1 MLTLYHGPQTR
12 STRIVQLLMEME
24 ILDRV
29 DVQVVGLVRQGRF
42 GAPDPANPHPE
53 GKVPLLVH
61 DGAVIRESNAI
72 ILYLT
77 DLFPGPMGPVTGD
90 PLRGPYLSWLA
101 YYGNVLEPVMV
112 AKLAEVTHPA
122 FTNTFRGPE
131 EMKARLV
138 EALTD
143 RPYLLGDSY
152 TAADLLMSS
161 AFGWFP
167 AFTPDADVVRD
178 WVKRCQNRPSIKAV
192 ADYDTTRLPADAYG
206 SDSTA
211 RKA

>member
-1 MLTLYHGPQTR
+1 MLTLYHGPHTR
-12 STRIVQLLMEME
+12 STRIVRLLMEMD

-29 DVQVVGLVRQGRF
+29 DVRIVGLVRQGGF
-42 GAPDPANPHPE
+42 GEPDPANPHPE

-77 DLFPGPMGPVTGD
+77 DLFPGPMGPAIGD

-101 YYGNVLEPVMV
+101 YYGNVVEPVMLAMV
-112 AKLAEVTHPA
+112 AEVTHPA
-122 FTNTFRGPE
+122 YHATFRGPE
-131 EMKARLV
+131 ELKARLV

-143 RPYLLGDSY
+143 RPYLLGDSF

-161 AFGWFP
+161 PFAWFP
-167 AFTPDADVVRD
+167 DATPDAPQVHA
-178 WVKRCQNRPSIKAV
+178 WMARCQDRPAVQAV
-192 ADYDTTRLPADAYG
+192 ADYDAGLLPIE
-206 SDSTA
+206 S
-211 RKA
+211 